1 MMYATEE
8 REIGRIRA
16 YVEARQ
22 ETGADRR
29 AWMIAHYEQ
38 RLEELSARRA
48 GKEHPEILRRYEE
61 DIRTLRAELE
71 GQTWTE
77 Q

>member
-22 ETGADRR
+22 ETGADCR
-29 AWMIAHYEQ
+29 AWMLAHYEQ
-38 RLEELSARRA
+38 RLEALSALRR
-48 GKEHPEILRRYEE
+48 GHHPEILRRYEE